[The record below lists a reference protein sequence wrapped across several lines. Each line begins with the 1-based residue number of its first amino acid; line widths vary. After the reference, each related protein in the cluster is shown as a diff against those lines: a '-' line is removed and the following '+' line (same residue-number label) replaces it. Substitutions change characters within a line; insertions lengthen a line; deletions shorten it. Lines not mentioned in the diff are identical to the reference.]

1 MGQLRVRQAAGG
13 TLRSVLLT
21 LLAYAI
27 AIVMVLPFIW
37 MISASF
43 KYEADIF
50 TYPIQWIP
58 ERWNFSN
65 YASVWTGRM
74 SFVPFYWNSI
84 KVTLFSV
91 AGQVLVCSM
100 AAYAFARLRFR
111 GRNAVFMLFLASMMI
126 PTQVTLIPKYVLFSW
141 FSLLNTHTSL
151 ILPNLFSAFG
161 IFLLRQFFMGIPTEI
176 SEAAKIDGANE
187 FVIYSRII
195 LPLARTAVSSLII
208 LAFVWSWNDYMTP
221 VIFIRSVPK
230 FTIPIAL
237 DLYMTDIREYRLI
250 MAAAVS
256 ATVPMMIIYFFC
268 QKSFVESISASAVKG

>member
-1 MGQLRVRQAAGG
+1 
-13 TLRSVLLT
+13 
-21 LLAYAI
+21 
-27 AIVMVLPFIW
+27 
-37 MISASF
+37 
-43 KYEADIF
+43 
-50 TYPIQWIP
+50 
-58 ERWNFSN
+58 
-65 YASVWTGRM
+65 
-74 SFVPFYWNSI
+74 
-84 KVTLFSV
+84 
-91 AGQVLVCSM
+91 
-100 AAYAFARLRFR
+100 
-111 GRNAVFMLFLASMMI
+111 
-126 PTQVTLIPKYVLFSW
+126 
-141 FSLLNTHTSL
+141 
-151 ILPNLFSAFG
+151 
-161 IFLLRQFFMGIPTEI
+161 MGIPTEI

>member
-13 TLRSVLLT
+13 TLRCVLLT

-84 KVTLFSV
+84 KVTLLSV

-100 AAYAFARLRFR
+100 AASAFARLRFR

>member
-84 KVTLFSV
+84 KVTLLSV

>member
-84 KVTLFSV
+84 
-91 AGQVLVCSM
+91 
-100 AAYAFARLRFR
+100 
-111 GRNAVFMLFLASMMI
+111 
-126 PTQVTLIPKYVLFSW
+126 
-141 FSLLNTHTSL
+141 
-151 ILPNLFSAFG
+151 
-161 IFLLRQFFMGIPTEI
+161 
-176 SEAAKIDGANE
+176 
-187 FVIYSRII
+187 
-195 LPLARTAVSSLII
+195 
-208 LAFVWSWNDYMTP
+208 
-221 VIFIRSVPK
+221 
-230 FTIPIAL
+230 
-237 DLYMTDIREYRLI
+237 
-250 MAAAVS
+250 
-256 ATVPMMIIYFFC
+256 
-268 QKSFVESISASAVKG
+268 

>member
-84 KVTLFSV
+84 KVTLLSV

-141 FSLLNTHTSL
+141 FSLLNTQTSL